1 MSKIVVKV
9 PAKLFS
15 GKTEFDANKYEMYM
29 STHGV
34 LLIKVRGSHKIIKAF
49 AEGQWE
55 TAEIV

>member
-15 GKTEFDANKYEMYM
+15 GKTEFDANKFEMYM

-34 LLIKVRGSHKIIKAF
+34 LIIRVKDTCQIVKAF
-49 AEGQWE
+49 ASGQWE
-55 TAEIV
+55 TAEVV